1 MNKKENIEKVEE
13 LETSEVETK
22 EEVEELK
29 EIKSDVKEIKKEIKK
44 KKVGRIIINIILWG
58 FFLVVILEAAVGIIN
73 MQRINDE
80 KEPIWYL
87 DKKVTTSNKEEKT
100 VYNLGLYK
108 IVKLDNAKQTK
119 TSLKPFFVGD

>member
-1 MNKKENIEKVEE
+1 MENKENVESIEN
-13 LETSEVETK
+13 LEINE
-22 EEVEELK
+22 K
-29 EIKSDVKEIKKEIKK
+29 EIKVDGVEEIQNDVKEIKKSVKKK
-44 KKVGRIIINIILWG
+44 KKVGRIILNIILWG

-87 DKKVTTSNKEEKT
+87 DKNVTKTSKEEKT